1 MGIHNN
7 TSSKMPTARINRR
20 QWRGFTLIELLVV
33 IAIIALLA
41 GLLLPSL
48 AKSKATASKAQCL
61 SNLKQLGLGFL
72 MYCHDQGDKTFPLGF
87 FSASAPFWMKVLRD
101 SHGNVDKMWNP
112 YWHRRWIPKEFVP
125 VPGP

>member
-1 MGIHNN
+1 MALHNI
-7 TSSKMPTARINRR
+7 TSSKMPIPCVSRG

-33 IAIIALLA
+33 IAIIAILA

-48 AKSKATASKAQCL
+48 AKSKATASKAQCR

-72 MYCHDQGDKTFPLGF
+72 MYCHDQGDKTFPLSF
-87 FSASAPFWMKVLRD
+87 FSASAPFWMKVET
-101 SHGNVDKMWNP
+101 MWNP
-112 YWHRRWIPKEFVP
+112 YWHRRWIPMEFVP